1 MQNEYI
7 TNSNLM
13 YNVNYVC
20 IISEYTNTRHV
31 PRINIW
37 KHFVCVRSSIP
48 RRKEKSAWWIGDCT
62 KAKDLFSVVNSG
74 RV

>member
-1 MQNEYI
+1 MHVMQNEYI

-31 PRINIW
+31 PRINI
-37 KHFVCVRSSIP
+37 
-48 RRKEKSAWWIGDCT
+48 
-62 KAKDLFSVVNSG
+62 
-74 RV
+74 